1 MSHKSSRNGLYAR
14 LSDWPTGETNM
25 FNYHRVMKIANDR
38 GMFQVVT
45 WMYDNKEEYIQGIL
59 SGFTAKT

>member
-1 MSHKSSRNGLYAR
+1 LEPKIIEGIRSIRES
-14 LSDWPTGETNM
+14 GETNM